1 MNKQKISKIGLLCIQ
16 DKKLLVVFK
25 PKIGLYITPGGKI
38 EPQETDTGCLKREV
52 QEEIGCS
59 IRDLVYFGVFNGTT
73 PDGFLHQKCYFGNLE
88 GKITLNPS
96 DTINGYS
103 WIDRNS
109 AGNIPL
115 GPMLKDQ
122 IIPELMKRGLM

>member
-16 DKKLLVVFK
+16 NKKLLVVFK

-38 EPQETDTGCLKREV
+38 EPQETDMECLEREV
-52 QEEIGCS
+52 QEEISCS
-59 IRDLVYFGVFNGTT
+59 VENLVYFGTFNGTT
-73 PDGFLHQKCYFGNLE
+73 PEGYLHQKCYFGNLV
-88 GKITLNPS
+88 GKIALNPS